1 MKLWMSGEVDADVG
15 DGEHVARNLIEPIVN
30 NILGQLST
38 PDKIDE
44 WSFISIILSE
54 KFMSGFPGIAKKSK
68 NKKKLEFRL
77 NIPHDEFK
85 GADEKGKI
93 SLIFDA
99 MFRSVDLM
107 SDLGVSEETQE
118 ILRSVL
124 EKSRS
129 ILLSK

>member
-1 MKLWMSGEVDADVG
+1 MPK
-15 DGEHVARNLIEPIVN
+15 N
-30 NILGQLST
+30 Q
-38 PDKIDE
+38 KI
-44 WSFISIILSE
+44 
-54 KFMSGFPGIAKKSK
+54 
-68 NKKKLEFRL
+68 KKLEFRL

>member
-1 MKLWMSGEVDADVG
+1 MMSL
-15 DGEHVARNLIEPIVN
+15 R
-30 NILGQLST
+30 
-38 PDKIDE
+38 
-44 WSFISIILSE
+44 
-54 KFMSGFPGIAKKSK
+54 
-68 NKKKLEFRL
+68 
-77 NIPHDEFK
+77 

>member
-1 MKLWMSGEVDADVG
+1 MSGEVDADVS

-30 NILGQLST
+30 NILGQLSI

-54 KFMSGFPGIAKKSK
+54 KFTSGFPEIAKKSK
-68 NKKKLEFRL
+68 NKKNLEFRL

-85 GADEKGKI
+85 GGDGKGKI

>member
-1 MKLWMSGEVDADVG
+1 M
-15 DGEHVARNLIEPIVN
+15 P
-30 NILGQLST
+30 
-38 PDKIDE
+38 
-44 WSFISIILSE
+44 
-54 KFMSGFPGIAKKSK
+54 KKSR
-68 NKKKLEFRL
+68 NKKLLEFRL

-99 MFRSVDLM
+99 MFRSVDLT
-107 SDLGVSEETQE
+107 SDLGVSEETQA

-124 EKSRS
+124 ERSRS

>member
-1 MKLWMSGEVDADVG
+1 MGLILRLGGVYETRG
-15 DGEHVARNLIEPIVN
+15 D
-30 NILGQLST
+30 S
-38 PDKIDE
+38 
-44 WSFISIILSE
+44 
-54 KFMSGFPGIAKKSK
+54 
-68 NKKKLEFRL
+68 
-77 NIPHDEFK
+77 
-85 GADEKGKI
+85 
-93 SLIFDA
+93 

>member
-1 MKLWMSGEVDADVG
+1 M
-15 DGEHVARNLIEPIVN
+15 
-30 NILGQLST
+30 NIH
-38 PDKIDE
+38 
-44 WSFISIILSE
+44 
-54 KFMSGFPGIAKKSK
+54 
-68 NKKKLEFRL
+68 R
-77 NIPHDEFK
+77 DEFK

-93 SLIFDA
+93 SLIFDV

-129 ILLSK
+129 ILLSE